1 MMMVYRKLTNIEVK
15 LDKLLTERK
24 QVDIRDA
31 PPCFVLPAKTPP
43 EEVATSSPCFVLPAK
58 TTPEEV
64 ATSSPS
70 CFAIDTSTDME
81 EEDSTATSQEDY
93 VFKRH
98 HLDDIHLHYYGYR
111 LYKSEEERTRALEKA
126 FTHEKNKHAILNHL
140 YALWTVW
147 QGRRYEDI
155 LRRDIC
161 WVEEKY
167 F

>member
-1 MMMVYRKLTNIEVK
+1 MLMVYKKLTSMDAK
-15 LDKLLTERK
+15 LDKLLSEKREMN
-24 QVDIRDA
+24 IREA
-31 PPCFVLPAKTPP
+31 PECFVLPIENKPG
-43 EEVATSSPCFVLPAK
+43 
-58 TTPEEV
+58 
-64 ATSSPS
+64 PS
-70 CFAIDTSTDME
+70 CFAIDTTDDME

-98 HLDDIHLHYYGYR
+98 HLDNIHLHYYGYR

-126 FTHEKNKHAILNHL
+126 FAHEKNKHAILNHL

-147 QGRRYEDI
+147 QGRSYENV
-155 LRRDIC
+155 LRQDIC